1 MRMNILLTIVL
12 VAIFGRVSSQ
22 TSDSVK
28 VVISHI
34 FFCIDSLSYQNLFN
48 HDFITDAFANCR
60 ELSNKTLTDSWTGKY
75 LNGRHSY
82 IEVFWVNDKKAQ
94 PELGDKFGDV
104 GIVFRTKKPND
115 INIINERIKA
125 DKRDTHL
132 ELMKYETNGKTIP
145 FNYNLYLSNVSLQEM
160 FRPYVEEFTTDFL
173 TLCGF
178 NDSEI
183 KAGITEEQFR
193 EKRRGKKY
201 EKLYDNIEKI
211 ELTLTSE
218 EFEYLAGSLKYFGF
232 SQTGNRFTN
241 GRLEIICSLQQNRK
255 YKLKAIHF
263 TLLNKTKDTNIQ
275 ISKNLTFKAS
285 GTMASFEFNY

>member
-1 MRMNILLTIVL
+1 MRINILLTIVL

-48 HDFITDAFANCR
+48 HDFITDAFADCR

-75 LNGRHSY
+75 LNGRQSY
-82 IEVFWVNDKKAQ
+82 IEVFSVNDKKAQ

-104 GIVFRTKKPND
+104 GIVFRTKKPDD

-193 EKRRGKKY
+193 GKK
-201 EKLYDNIEKI
+201 KRKKI
-211 ELTLTSE
+211 
-218 EFEYLAGSLKYFGF
+218 
-232 SQTGNRFTN
+232 
-241 GRLEIICSLQQNRK
+241 RK
-255 YKLKAIHF
+255 TIRQYR
-263 TLLNKTKDTNIQ
+263 
-275 ISKNLTFKAS
+275 KN
-285 GTMASFEFNY
+285 